1 MTAVSGLRYYLVCA
15 VAIGALAVLISWCL
29 LPDPQLK
36 DYALLVAEV
45 GIGGAIAL
53 AVYGISRRNENKLR
67 GNCSRRA

>member
-53 AVYGISRRNENKLR
+53 AVYGISRRNKNKLR